1 MSDIRKVRKSP
12 VVIEVDGNLLGRV
25 TLGDGLST
33 GRVFDDLREPLA
45 RASSRANKKTKVL
58 GGGRDLDVD
67 PGWKL
72 QREPLFD
79 GFGKGFVEFLFDWD

>member
-1 MSDIRKVRKSP
+1 MV
-12 VVIEVDGNLLGRV
+12 EVDGSLLGRI
-25 TLGDGLST
+25 TLGDGLSP
-33 GRVFDDLREPLA
+33 GRIFDDLREPLT
-45 RASSRANKKTKVL
+45 RASSRADKKTKVL

-79 GFGKGFVEFLFDWD
+79 GFGKVFIKLLFDWD